1 MSNTLQITT
10 DFSIYEVDF
19 GNNRVRR
26 VSGVNKPTP
35 RQGADGEWK
44 TYMSVSMFDHGLI
57 FQWGWNANGTA
68 RCTHTSSIK
77 SVKEIEEEADAPAPD
92 KG

>member
-44 TYMSVSMFDHGLI
+44 TYMSVSMFDH
-57 FQWGWNANGTA
+57 
-68 RCTHTSSIK
+68 R
-77 SVKEIEEEADAPAPD
+77 
-92 KG
+92 